1 MIGYEEC
8 QHSLSFGFGSSACS
22 SSEIG
27 EHMKRILQPY
37 FWFSLVIVAF
47 NGLASS
53 QTAVPCEKY
62 KDPNYIYIGP
72 DHQILFTGGF
82 GANAYAPPESA
93 VPYLKRMASILRS
106 RGIVPIIS
114 LIPASGIFY
123 LGKLDPVLIKGT
135 VFEKISAPSKAAV
148 LRDSYIKSIR
158 YLESLGFEVPNILD
172 EMLSF
177 TKANPGASVFLKRD
191 NHWSV
196 NGTRSVAKAISSH
209 IGSKFPEL
217 YKSIHQ
223 NDFTLVKSGIA
234 KLPVGFGYDPL
245 IKRSCPEHVPFEET
259 WDTFEL
265 VKTNPSEVSAQ
276 QLFGSE
282 VQDVVLLGTSFST
295 ATGKMGFQDFLSAE
309 LGTKVVNY
317 AIAGGGPLGAFLE
330 YFMSID
336 GSSELPKSIIWEMP
350 GSQITTVDES
360 NGQVQMSLTAA
371 SFRQVLPIMVDRATN
386 GNPIKTK
393 LLKTTEVQAGFQAD
407 TNCINLKFSDLSTR
421 KVKLTLRYALKT
433 EEIELRHPRSKF
445 LNTYYVELLQGVG
458 KLESIQVEAEGQ
470 AVGDVEITPYVY
482 KN

>member
-1 MIGYEEC
+1 
-8 QHSLSFGFGSSACS
+8 
-22 SSEIG
+22 
-27 EHMKRILQPY
+27 MKRNLQIP
-37 FWFSLVIVAF
+37 FWCSLVIAAF
-47 NGLASS
+47 TGLASS

-106 RGIVPIIS
+106 RGIVPVIS

-177 TKANPGASVFLKRD
+177 TKSNPGSSVFLKRD
-191 NHWSV
+191 NHWSS
-196 NGTRSVAKAISSH
+196 NGTQSAAKAISSH

-217 YKSIHQ
+217 YKSIHK
-223 NDFTLVKSGIA
+223 NDFTLVKSGVA
-234 KLPVGFGYDPL
+234 KLANGIGYDAL
-245 IKRSCPEHVPFEET
+245 IKKSCPDHVPFEET

-265 VKTNPSEVSAQ
+265 VKSNPSEVSAQ
-276 QLFGSE
+276 QLFGAE
-282 VQDVVLLGTSFST
+282 EQDVILVGTSFST
-295 ATGKMGFQDFLSAE
+295 ANGQAGFQDFLSAE
-309 LGTKVVNY
+309 LGTTVVNY
-317 AIAGGGPLGAFLE
+317 AMAGGGPLGAVLE

-336 GSSELPKSIIWEMP
+336 GTSELPKSIIWEMP
-350 GSQITTVDES
+350 GSQITTLGES
-360 NGQVQMSLTAA
+360 NGQMSFTAA
-371 SFRQVLPIMVDRATN
+371 SFRQVLPVISALVTN
-386 GNPIKTK
+386 GNSIKTK

-407 TNCINLKFSDLSTR
+407 TNCINLKFSELSTR
-421 KVKLTLRYALKT
+421 KVKLTLRYASKT

-458 KLESIQVEAEGQ
+458 KLEGIRVEAEG
-470 AVGDVEITPYVY
+470 AAIGDVEITPYVY